1 MKGRS
6 TMRKGFVFG
15 CIVASLSLLSC
26 ATTDR
31 VTSAGP
37 IHEAKGCVHCL
48 DQLAAA
54 AKAQD
59 VEAAYQSLANLIDQ
73 SPEALATV
81 DTGTLAWI
89 YNERARHV
97 GGDELYADLG
107 RLFDA
112 YGGASV
118 SREPESLWLAL
129 AIMAAERGNLD
140 LARRAI
146 GHLKNPHYLINVK
159 TDRRFSPIVES
170 DPQAFDIPNALAR
183 YIEDLRKQVE
193 GKPRGLRI
201 RLQLVDALLT
211 ANAFEEALR
220 LTDDLSSQL
229 RQTSP
234 ASPAFDDLES
244 ARWVSDLRAK
254 ALIGLGR
261 RDEGLEELERGRR
274 PPGASNASAD
284 LSLNLAGLLC
294 GSGRPQQ
301 ALNVLDE
308 PLWVS
313 PFGLMKVHLVRHWAA
328 LQMGDAEAAAA
339 ELAYMVQ
346 HMQDDPRG
354 LQQALVVAGR
364 TDEAV
369 ALLKYRLSYSVL
381 RTDVLM
387 QLQRFDLRT
396 MTTEEKRRE
405 LAWRAFAD
413 RTDVRAA
420 LAPYGSIEYFPI
432 GPTQGWE

>member
-1 MKGRS
+1 M
-6 TMRKGFVFG
+6 
-15 CIVASLSLLSC
+15 
-26 ATTDR
+26 
-31 VTSAGP
+31 
-37 IHEAKGCVHCL
+37 HEANDCVHCL

-59 VEAAYQSLANLIDQ
+59 AEAAYQSLATLINQ

-81 DTGTLAWI
+81 DTGTLVWI
-89 YNERARHV
+89 YNERARHI
-97 GGDELYADLG
+97 GGDELYADLT
-107 RLFDA
+107 RLFNA
-112 YGGASV
+112 YGGATV

-129 AIMAAERGNLD
+129 AILAAERGNLD
-140 LARRAI
+140 LARRVI

-159 TDRRFSPIVES
+159 TDRRFATIVAS
-170 DPQAFDIPNALAR
+170 DPQAFDIPGALTR
-183 YIEDLRKQVE
+183 YIEDLRRQVD

-229 RQTSP
+229 RQSSP
-234 ASPAFDDLES
+234 ASPPFDDLES
-244 ARWVSDLRAK
+244 VRWVSDSRAT

-261 RDEGLEELERGRR
+261 REEGIEELERGRR
-274 PPGASNASAD
+274 PPGASNANAD
-284 LSLNLAGLLC
+284 LSINLAALLC

-301 ALNVLDE
+301 ALRVLDE

-313 PFGLMKVHLVRHWAA
+313 PFGLMKIHLVRHWAA

-339 ELAYMVQ
+339 ELTYMAQ
-346 HMQDDPRG
+346 HMQNDPRG
-354 LQQALVVAGR
+354 LQQALVAAGR
-364 TDEAV
+364 TDEAM

-387 QLQRFDLRT
+387 QLQRFDLRKLAP
-396 MTTEEKRRE
+396 EEKRRE
-405 LAWRAFAD
+405 LAWREFAD

-432 GPTQGWE
+432 GPTQGWD